1 MEGQC
6 TGRVQMCECVSVWV
20 CECVGVGVG
29 VKNNSVACVSIL
41 SLFRWLLERAL
52 WCVPR
57 ANEAA
62 IEADASVTNAHS
74 RGVHVSL

>member
-1 MEGQC
+1 
-6 TGRVQMCECVSVWV
+6 MCVCV
-20 CECVGVGVG
+20 CVGVG
-29 VKNNSVACVSIL
+29 VKNNSVACISIL

-57 ANEAA
+57 ANEVA

-74 RGVHVSL
+74 RGIRVSL

>member
-1 MEGQC
+1 M
-6 TGRVQMCECVSVWV
+6 

-52 WCVPR
+52 WWVPR

>member
-1 MEGQC
+1 
-6 TGRVQMCECVSVWV
+6 MCECVSVWV
-20 CECVGVGVG
+20 CGCVGVG
-29 VKNNSVACVSIL
+29 VKNNSVACLSIL